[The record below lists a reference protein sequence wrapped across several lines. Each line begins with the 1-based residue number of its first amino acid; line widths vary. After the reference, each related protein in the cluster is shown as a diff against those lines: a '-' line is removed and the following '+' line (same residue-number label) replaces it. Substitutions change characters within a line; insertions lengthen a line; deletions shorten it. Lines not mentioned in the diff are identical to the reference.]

1 MRQKSRACIGD
12 LGDERPGQTR
22 AFRPCPMRGGPLEY
36 RPLSPPERIAMWP
49 IRRRRRPRLESVPIG
64 ELTTDPADYSIL
76 TVGQS
81 RLADSFTELDFI
93 GEESPRFV
101 VSRAHPVIDPRMKAI
116 ADIELHVD
124 GHVVGYLRPPA
135 LNEAIDLLSHRHAEA
150 LDIPIAIFSTPAG
163 PEVRVHAELSEA
175 NDQER

>member
-1 MRQKSRACIGD
+1 MRSAPAPARRAVIV
-12 LGDERPGQTR
+12 P
-22 AFRPCPMRGGPLEY
+22 
-36 RPLSPPERIAMWP
+36 
-49 IRRRRRPRLESVPIG
+49 RRRRRRGSPCGLPPSTRSASGVGAHRGTHP
-64 ELTTDPADYSIL
+64 DPADYSIL

-81 RLADSFTELDFI
+81 RLANSFTALDFT
-93 GEESPRFV
+93 GEQSPRFV

-135 LNEAIDLLSHRHAEA
+135 LNEAIDLLSDRHAEA

-163 PEVRVHAELSEA
+163 PEVRVHAALSEA
-175 NDQER
+175 DDQEHDVPYCQGGVT

>member
-1 MRQKSRACIGD
+1 M
-12 LGDERPGQTR
+12 
-22 AFRPCPMRGGPLEY
+22 
-36 RPLSPPERIAMWP
+36 
-49 IRRRRRPRLESVPIG
+49 PIG

-81 RLADSFTELDFI
+81 RLADSFTALDFT
-93 GEESPRFV
+93 GERSPRFV
-101 VSRAHPVIDPRMKAI
+101 VSRAHPVIDPRMNAI

-135 LNEAIDLLSHRHAEA
+135 LNEAIDLLSDRDAEA

>member
-1 MRQKSRACIGD
+1 
-12 LGDERPGQTR
+12 
-22 AFRPCPMRGGPLEY
+22 
-36 RPLSPPERIAMWP
+36 MWP
-49 IRRRRRPRLESVPIG
+49 FRRRRGPRLESVPIG

-81 RLADSFTELDFI
+81 RLADSFTALDFT
-93 GEESPRFV
+93 GERSPCFV

-135 LNEAIDLLSHRHAEA
+135 LNEAIDLLSDRHAEA